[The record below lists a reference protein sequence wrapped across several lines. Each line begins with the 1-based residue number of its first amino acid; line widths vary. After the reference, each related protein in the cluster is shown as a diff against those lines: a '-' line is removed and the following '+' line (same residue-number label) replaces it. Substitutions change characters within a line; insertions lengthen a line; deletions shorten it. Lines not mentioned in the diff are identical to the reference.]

1 MSEETPNASVLA
13 NGRTR
18 VTEGRSSTFPLSSQQ
33 RQFHDIPGYPISCV
47 LAIAGHFARVPS
59 PDLIHAAFRSLIAR
73 HDALRLVVSPTA
85 HTQCFDHAAEP
96 YVDVIEVGGDD
107 AAMRSAFASWYVSR
121 PLTIL
126 PHAGVAIFRRPD
138 GSGYLVPWGHHTVV
152 DGASLTVLSNDLAVT
167 CAELANGARPP
178 ERRGASYRDF
188 VEWEASYEQSE
199 DCDRDL
205 AFWTSRFPTPPGS
218 SLPRRGE
225 DGRRPATWDVVP
237 PRTRIPAEAYD
248 RFRNAAQR
256 AHGSTFDAMLLIT
269 ATVVSALSGARI
281 AHIMINTLNRIQP
294 FRRTLGMFASKIL
307 VSVKLDSD
315 ETVSQA
321 IRATQR
327 SVIEMY
333 QHQRIGLPTLVDRG
347 NIEFFAPG
355 GIPFDVLLTFFPD
368 TAQQLENTF
377 DGVPCDDDFAL
388 RDPPAYS
395 PLLITVFE
403 PGYRTAANVDVGCR
417 PDFFRAEDAY
427 TIGGAIKKLTAT
439 FAADPS
445 IRVGDLLDHARI
457 ALAPALVT
465 RQPSAV
471 ATTLTSMA
479 EDGSSFR

>member
-1 MSEETPNASVLA
+1 LTFQVSRCSARESSTVVVA

-47 LAIAGHFARVPS
+47 LAIAGHFARVPA

-73 HDALRLVVSPTA
+73 HDALRLVVTPTA
-85 HTQCFDHAAEP
+85 HTQCFDHVVEP
-96 YVDVIEVGGDD
+96 HVEVIEVGGDN
-107 AAMRSAFASWYVSR
+107 AAMRRAFASWYGSR

-126 PHAGVAIFRRPD
+126 PHSGVSIFRRPD

-167 CAELANGARPP
+167 CAELASGARPP
-178 ERRGASYRDF
+178 ERRLPSYRDF
-188 VEWEASYEQSE
+188 VEWEASYEKSE

-205 AFWTSRFPTPPGS
+205 AFWTSRFPAPPGS

-237 PRTRIPAEAYD
+237 PRTRIAAEAYD
-248 RFRNAAQR
+248 QFRSAAHS
-256 AHGSTFDAMLLIT
+256 AHGSTFDATLLIA
-269 ATVVSALSGARI
+269 ATVVSALSGARV
-281 AHIMINTLNRIQP
+281 AHIMINTLNRIPP
-294 FRRTLGMFASKIL
+294 FRRMLGMFASKIL
-307 VSVKLDSD
+307 VSVTLDPD
-315 ETVSQA
+315 ETASQA
-321 IRATQR
+321 IRTTQR

-333 QHQRIGLPTLVDRG
+333 QHQRIALPTLVDRG
-347 NIEFFAPG
+347 NIDFFAPG

-403 PGYRTAANVDVGCR
+403 PGYRSAANVDVGCR
-417 PDFFRAEDAY
+417 PDFFRAEDAD
-427 TIGGAIKKLTAT
+427 TIGGAIKQLTAA

-445 IRVGDLLDHARI
+445 IRIGDLLDHARI

-465 RQPSAV
+465 
-471 ATTLTSMA
+471 T
-479 EDGSSFR
+479 